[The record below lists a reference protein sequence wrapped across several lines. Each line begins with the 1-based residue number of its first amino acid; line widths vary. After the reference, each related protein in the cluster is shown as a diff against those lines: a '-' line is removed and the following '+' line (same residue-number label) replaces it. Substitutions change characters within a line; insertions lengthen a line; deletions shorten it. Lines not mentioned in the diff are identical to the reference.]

1 MMNTRTRGFSR
12 VILCILIALLW
23 AGVRTVP
30 AAEGSND
37 PFFKGKIIR
46 FVVGYAPGGGFD
58 TFARLLARHLR
69 RYVPGQPRII
79 VQNMPG
85 AGSLV
90 AANRV
95 YQMQPGDG
103 LTIVTF
109 NFGMVSQALIKSPTV
124 TFDPLKYTWLVDP
137 AIGGLPQVLWV
148 RSDLPIHS
156 LEDLKARKEP
166 LSVGATGVGTSAGV
180 ASEFLRHVGLP
191 IKVVYGYRGSAAT
204 MAALERK
211 ETDGRM
217 LTQSTM
223 QTIYR
228 RFVNEGLVRPIL
240 SVGSDPRVKL
250 LPGVATLKDLNLTS
264 EQRKMSDLLMD
275 TWRLLR
281 LYALPPGTPPERVR
295 VLRQA
300 FANALKSPK
309 LQKDAEKQGV
319 IISPIYGEEIE
330 RIVEKLFKTPPQILE
345 RYKKLAGSK

>member
-1 MMNTRTRGFSR
+1 MNTKTRGFSR

-30 AAEGSND
+30 AAQGSNA
-37 PFFKGKIIR
+37 PFFKGKMIR

-69 RYVPGQPRII
+69 YYVPGTPRII

-90 AANRV
+90 AANRI
-95 YQMQPGDG
+95 YEMQPGDG

-109 NFGMVSQALIKSPTV
+109 HFGMVTQALIGSGTV
-124 TFDPLKYTWLVDP
+124 KFDPLKYTWLGDP

-148 RSDLPIHS
+148 RSELPIHS
-156 LEDLKARKEP
+156 LEDLIARKEP
-166 LSVGATGVGTSAGV
+166 LSVGATGVGTGAAV
-180 ASEFLRHVGLP
+180 AAEFLRHVGLP

-211 ETDGRM
+211 ETDGRI

-228 RFVNEGLVRPIL
+228 RFIDEGVVRPIL
-240 SVGSDPRVKL
+240 YMGSDPRVKP
-250 LPGVATLKDLNLTS
+250 LPGVATLKDLKLTHD
-264 EQRKMSDLLMD
+264 QQKMADFLMG

-281 LYALPPGTPPERVR
+281 LYALPPGTPPERIK

-300 FANALKSPK
+300 FVKALKSPK
-309 LQKDAEKQGV
+309 LLKDAERQGV
-319 IISPIYGEEIE
+319 VLSPIYGEEVK
-330 RIVEKLFKTPPQILE
+330 RIVEEVFQTPPEILE
-345 RYKKLAGSK
+345 KYKKLVGSK

>member
-1 MMNTRTRGFSR
+1 MMNTKTRGFGK
-12 VILCILIALLW
+12 VILFILIALLW
-23 AGVRTVP
+23 AGMWTVP
-30 AAEGSND
+30 EAQGETA
-37 PFFKGKIIR
+37 PFFKGKLIR

-69 RYVPGQPRII
+69 HYVPGNPRII

-95 YQMQPGDG
+95 YEMQPGDG

-109 NFGMVSQALIKSPTV
+109 HFGMVTQALIGSETV
-124 TFDPLKYTWLVDP
+124 KFNPLKYTWLGDP

-148 RSDLPIHS
+148 RSELPIRS

-166 LSVGATGVGTSAGV
+166 LSVGATGVGTGAAV
-180 ASEFLRHVGLP
+180 AAEFLRQVGLP

-204 MAALERK
+204 MAAMERK
-211 ETDGRM
+211 ETDGRV

-228 RFVNEGLVRPIL
+228 RFIDEGVVRPIL
-240 SVGSDPRVKL
+240 YLGSDPRVEPI
-250 LPGVATLKDLNLTS
+250 PGVATLKDLKLTPD
-264 EQRKMSDLLMD
+264 QRKLADFLMT

-281 LYALPPGTPPERVR
+281 LYALPPGTPPERVQ

-300 FANALKSPK
+300 FVKTLKSPK
-309 LQKDAEKQGV
+309 LLKDAEKQGV
-319 IISPIYGEEIE
+319 VLSPIYGEEVG
-330 RIVEKLFKTPPQILE
+330 RIVEGLFQTPSEILE
-345 RYKKLAGSK
+345 KYKKLIGSK

>member
-1 MMNTRTRGFSR
+1 MMNTKRRGFNR
-12 VILCILIALLW
+12 VILSILIALLW

-30 AAEGSND
+30 AAQGSNA
-37 PFFKGKIIR
+37 PFFKGKLIR
-46 FVVGYAPGGGFD
+46 FVVGYSPGGGFD

-69 RYVPGQPRII
+69 HYVPGTPRII

-95 YQMQPGDG
+95 YKMQPGDG

-109 NFGMVSQALIKSPTV
+109 HFGMVTQALIGSGTV
-124 TFDPLKYTWLVDP
+124 KFDPLKYTWLGDP

-148 RSDLPIHS
+148 RSELPIHS

-166 LSVGATGVGTSAGV
+166 LSVGVTGVGTGAAV
-180 ASEFLRHVGLP
+180 AAEFLRQVGLP

-211 ETDGRM
+211 ETDGRV

-228 RFVNEGLVRPIL
+228 RFIDEGVVRPIL
-240 SVGSDPRVKL
+240 YMGSDPRVERI
-250 LPGVATLKDLNLTS
+250 PGVASLKDLNLTRD
-264 EQRKMSDLLMD
+264 QQKMADFLMG

-281 LYALPPGTPPERVR
+281 LYALPPGTPPERIK

-300 FANALKSPK
+300 FVKALKSPK
-309 LQKDAEKQGV
+309 LLKDAERQGV
-319 IISPIYGEEIE
+319 VLSPIPGEEVK
-330 RIVEKLFKTPPQILE
+330 RIVEEVFQTPPEILE
-345 RYKKLAGSK
+345 KYKILVGSK

>member
-166 LSVGATGVGTSAGV
+166 FSVGATGVGTSAGV
-180 ASEFLRHVGLP
+180 ASEFLRYVGLP

-240 SVGSDPRVKL
+240 SVGNDPRVKL

-281 LYALPPGTPPERVR
+281 LYALPPGTPPERIR

-300 FANALKSPK
+300 FVRALKSPK
-309 LQKDAEKQGV
+309 LLNDAEKQGV
-319 IISPIYGEEIE
+319 VLSPIYGEE
-330 RIVEKLFKTPPQILE
+330 VEGIIGKLFQTPPEVLE
-345 RYKKLAGSK
+345 KYKKLAGSK

>member
-37 PFFKGKIIR
+37 PFYKGKMIR
-46 FVVGYAPGGGFD
+46 LVVGYAPGGGFD

-90 AANRV
+90 AANRI
-95 YQMQPGDG
+95 YEMQPGDG

-109 NFGMVSQALIKSPTV
+109 HFGMVTQALIKSATV
-124 TFDPLKYTWLVDP
+124 KFDPLKYTWLGDP

-148 RSDLPIHS
+148 RSEVPIHS

-180 ASEFLRHVGLP
+180 ASEFLRYVGLP

-211 ETDGRM
+211 ETDGRVM
-217 LTQSTM
+217 TQSTM

-228 RFVNEGLVRPIL
+228 RFIDEGVVRPIL
-240 SVGSDPRVKL
+240 YLGSDPRVKP
-250 LPGVATLKDLNLTS
+250 LPGVATLKNLKLTRD
-264 EQRKMSDLLMD
+264 QRKLADFLMT

-281 LYALPPGTPPERVR
+281 LYALPPGTPPERIR

-300 FANALKSPK
+300 FVKALKSPK
-309 LQKDAEKQGV
+309 LLSEAERQGV
-319 IISPIYGEEIE
+319 VLSPIFGEDVE
-330 RIVEKLFKTPPQILE
+330 RIVQELFQTPPQILE
-345 RYKKLAGSK
+345 RYKKLLGSK